1 MFQSQATYFDITS
14 WKSMYYRRTKGEKRL
29 QFIACMNIENL
40 MAILRKE
47 LSIAG
52 VLSRKKNEVHLF
64 LTDPTHR
71 E

>member
-1 MFQSQATYFDITS
+1 
-14 WKSMYYRRTKGEKRL
+14 MYYRRTKGEKRL
-29 QFIACMNIENL
+29 QFIAFMNIENL

>member
-1 MFQSQATYFDITS
+1 
-14 WKSMYYRRTKGEKRL
+14 MYYRRTKGEKRL

-52 VLSRKKNEVHLF
+52 VLSRKKKNEVHLF

-71 E
+71 A